1 MNHREIQGFQTYLC
15 KARNSISSSHPSLY
29 PSSKASRVFLRDAIL
44 TGESGRESRK
54 IASSTRRRQV
64 CLVLFFPPKDVDLD
78 PGSGA
83 LGGRPP
89 GRRRELLKVSNTN
102 G

>member
-1 MNHREIQGFQTYLC
+1 ML
-15 KARNSISSSHPSLY
+15 
-29 PSSKASRVFLRDAIL
+29 
-44 TGESGRESRK
+44 
-54 IASSTRRRQV
+54 RRRVVDTV

-89 GRRRELLKVSNTN
+89 GRRRELLKVSIN
-102 G
+102 GDGGSI